1 MSAII
6 KKWGFPVAIFVILL
20 FFPQLFGI
28 LHTNIFLSFA
38 IMAMYAV
45 SLNLLLGYT
54 GLLSFGHAM
63 FFGMGAYATTLILSY
78 YEGFPILLSI
88 LGGALAAMLLAL
100 ITAPLLV
107 RVSGT
112 AFAMLTMAFGQLMYV
127 ICLKFREVTGGED
140 GIGGFTIPEFLGFA
154 MTDSVNFYYFAI
166 VVLCLCVFIM
176 WFFTQTALGS
186 IMIGIRDN
194 ASRVDY
200 LGFQVA
206 QTKGIVFL
214 ISGGFAG
221 VAGSIYALFQNMVSP
236 DGTLGIFTS
245 FNPIVMGVVGG
256 VGSFFGPIVGAGIL
270 TVLEETVADF
280 KDRIDLINGI
290 FLVIIILY
298 APTGI
303 VGLWQKL
310 SLALFKKKEVA
321 K

>member
-1 MSAII
+1 MSALFRQRNAFVVI
-6 KKWGFPVAIFVILL
+6 AIILL
-20 FFPQLFGI
+20 LIPQVFGI
-28 LHTNIFLSFA
+28 MYINIFLGFA

-54 GLLSFGHAM
+54 GLLSFGHGM
-63 FFGMGAYATTLILSY
+63 FFGAGAYGTSLILSHI
-78 YEGFPILLSI
+78 EGFPILLSV
-88 LGGALAAMLLAL
+88 LVGGLSAIALAM

-112 AFAMLTMAFGQLMYV
+112 AFAMLTMAFGQLLYV
-127 ICLKFREVTGGED
+127 ICLKFREITGGED
-140 GIGGFTIPEFLGFA
+140 GLGGFTIPEFLTLD
-154 MTDSVNFYYFAI
+154 MTDATNFYYFAMAI
-166 VVLCLCVFIM
+166 LLFCIWLM

-186 IMIGIRDN
+186 VLIGIRDN

-214 ISGGFAG
+214 VSGGFAG
-221 VAGSIYALFQNMVSP
+221 IAGAVYALFQNMVSP

-245 FNPIVMGVVGG
+245 FNPIVMSVLGG
-256 VGSFFGPIVGAGIL
+256 AGSFFGPIVGAGL
-270 TVLEETVADF
+270 MTVMEETITEF
-280 KDRIDLINGI
+280 TDRIDLINGI
-290 FLVIIILY
+290 ILIVIILY

-303 VGLWQKL
+303 VGLWNK
-310 SLALFKKKEVA
+310 ATGKLFKKEAA